1 MRKLEKVVFF
11 VFILCI
17 CASLC
22 AGRDAQAKIKQG
34 KWKDNI
40 SWSYDTNKKELVLT
54 GKGAI
59 AEAMNRNDEYP
70 DYPEW
75 ELFASK
81 VKCVR
86 IEGGI
91 KNISNYF
98 SGVSGFRNLRTLELT
113 NCITRIGNSA
123 FWYTAKL
130 EKVNLPKGLVKINEE
145 AFCHSG
151 LKKVVIPKRV
161 EKIGKRAFYYS
172 KRLQCVTM
180 KQGVKSTGI
189 ASFYCC
195 KKLES
200 VKLPKSLEK
209 IEANAFNTTALRE
222 VTIPE
227 NVVEIGD
234 GAFDQKWVKKK
245 TLKKVTIKSKK
256 ITKWGKD
263 IFNGASRDLVIH
275 VPASKKLQYELALR
289 AKGLPTYVRVVGEA
303 SLD

>member
-1 MRKLEKVVFF
+1 MQKYVKLV
-11 VFILCI
+11 LCLVTL
-17 CASLC
+17 CLGASLC
-22 AGRDAQAKIKQG
+22 AGTEAQAKIKRG

-59 AEAMNRNDEYP
+59 AEAMCRNDDYP
-70 DYPEW
+70 DVPEW
-75 ELFASK
+75 EVYAYDAKS
-81 VKCVR
+81 VKIQGR
-86 IEGGI
+86 I
-91 KNISNYF
+91 KKISNYF
-98 SGVSGFRNLRTLELT
+98 AGVSGFQNVKILKLT
-113 NCITRIGNSA
+113 DCITGIGNCA
-123 FWYTAKL
+123 FRSTRKL
-130 EKVNLPKGLVKINEE
+130 EKITFPQSLVKIGNE
-145 AFCHSG
+145 AFSHSG
-151 LKKVVIPKRV
+151 LRKVVIPKRV
-161 EKIGKRAFYYS
+161 EKIGKRAFSYS
-172 KRLQCVTM
+172 KSLRCVTV

-195 KKLES
+195 NKLES

-256 ITKWGKD
+256 MTKWGKD
-263 IFNGASRDLVIH
+263 IFNGASRDLVIY

-289 AKGLPTYVRVVGEA
+289 AKGLPTYVKIVGET

>member
-1 MRKLEKVVFF
+1 MEKFF
-11 VFILCI
+11 KTILLAFCLCI

-22 AGRDAQAKIKQG
+22 AGTDAQAKIKRG

-40 SWSYDTNKKELVLT
+40 SWSYDKNKKELVLT

-70 DYPEW
+70 NYPEW

-86 IEGGI
+86 IEGEI

-161 EKIGKRAFYYS
+161 EKIGKRAFSYR
-172 KRLQCVTM
+172 KRLRCVTM

-189 ASFYCC
+189 ASFYYC
-195 KKLES
+195 KKLKS
-200 VKLPKSLEK
+200 VTLPRSLEN
-209 IEANAFNTTALRE
+209 IEANAFNTTEL
-222 VTIPE
+222 
-227 NVVEIGD
+227 
-234 GAFDQKWVKKK
+234 K
-245 TLKKVTIKSKK
+245 TLTI
-256 ITKWGKD
+256 
-263 IFNGASRDLVIH
+263 
-275 VPASKKLQYELALR
+275 Q
-289 AKGLPTYVRVVGEA
+289 
-303 SLD
+303 